1 MITKIVNG
9 ERLEFPDN
17 TPPAVINRVIAQKS
31 GAAPDGMATMP
42 NPMEARAQ
50 AQAAMR
56 NRESRPGPL
65 LPGIVNEA
73 LQGASLGFSDE
84 AIAALRAGLDPRQ
97 RKQLSEQITGQPSPG
112 SYESYLKAE
121 REGMRKYQ
129 EENPITSTVAN
140 LSGAVA
146 PAFISGGFGAVPAVS
161 RAVGP
166 RLARMLFGEAP
177 SVGRMAA
184 TGAGTGAVTAVGTS
198 EKPITEAP
206 SEAGLGA
213 VTGGVTAGTLGLL
226 GQYVAIP
233 VYRQL
238 KRMMGF
244 GDTNQMADRL
254 IVDALRKDNLTPD
267 QALARLQG
275 MQRGEATLADVGE
288 NTAALLRRA
297 SAAPGQARQ
306 ETQAALSQ
314 RAAERGPRISDDL
327 RTLMSAS
334 PDFYTDITDLMAK
347 RRTDAQALYG
357 AAWSNAPVITPQNA
371 PNIWGM
377 RDLPSF
383 KQAMDAGMR
392 RLRDMGLPL
401 NSPQNI
407 FRGLHETKLALDDMI
422 ETEMRQGNRNQ
433 AATLLSMKER
443 LLRDMDNAS
452 GPYRIARQAYAG
464 DSEMLEAM
472 NQGRNI
478 YTLPE
483 PELRALIA
491 RFGGNP
497 SEYDAFRAGMAQAM
511 LERVRAGG
519 PTADPM
525 QLVFPRGS
533 EARIRQAFRDDQAF
547 EQFRNRLLEERT
559 MAGTEAAGLRRT
571 PMDVDQSNQGGNLGP
586 AATLAS
592 GRPVRAAIEALD
604 AAMPSVTGM
613 TPATAASAVS
623 KLLTPSAASPNL
635 GPSPIERTIMGILGS
650 LQQEEAALRGSAQR
664 GQIQAATAGQ
674 VAAAREPTVQYP
686 EDEGQSQPSRQI
698 PIEQ

>member
-1 MITKIVNG
+1 MIVKIVNG
-9 ERLEFPDN
+9 ERLEFPDG
-17 TPPAVINRVIAQKS
+17 TPPAIINRVVAQKS
-31 GAAPDGMATMP
+31 GAAPEGMATMP
-42 NPMEARAQ
+42 NPMAARAQ

-56 NRESRPGPL
+56 SRESRPGPL

-73 LQGASLGFSDE
+73 LQGATLGFSDE
-84 AIAALRAGLDPRQ
+84 AIAALRAGLSS
-97 RKQLSEQITGQPSPG
+97 KQGYQD
-112 SYESYLKAE
+112 YLKAE
-121 REGMRKYQ
+121 REGMRQYQ
-129 EENPITSTVAN
+129 EQNPITSTVAN
-140 LSGAVA
+140 LGGALA
-146 PAFISGGFGAVPAVS
+146 PAFYSGGFGAVPSVS
-161 RAVGP
+161 RALGP
-166 RLARMLFGEAP
+166 KFAGMLFGRTP

-198 EKPITEAP
+198 EKPISEAP
-206 SEAGLGA
+206 SEAAMGA
-213 VTGGVTAGTLGLL
+213 VTGGVAGGGLGVL
-226 GQYVAIP
+226 GQYITMPA
-233 VYRQL
+233 YRQI
-238 KRMMGF
+238 KRLMGF
-244 GDTNQMADRL
+244 DDANRMADKL
-254 IVDALRKDNLTPD
+254 IVEALRKDNLDPN
-267 QALARLQG
+267 QALARLQS

-288 NTAALLRRA
+288 NTAGLLRRA

-306 ETQAALSQ
+306 ETQTALSQ

-347 RRTDAQALYG
+347 RRTDAQSLYG
-357 AAWSNAPVITPQNA
+357 AAWANAPVITPQNA
-371 PNIWGM
+371 PDIWGM

-383 KQAMDAGMR
+383 KKAMDQGMK
-392 RLRDMGLPL
+392 RLRDIGLPL

-422 ETEMRQGNRNQ
+422 AEELRSGRKNQ

-443 LLRDMDNAS
+443 LLKDMDNAS

-483 PELRALIA
+483 PELRALIT
-491 RFGGNP
+491 RFGSNP

-519 PTADPM
+519 ATADPL

-533 EARIRQAFRDDQAF
+533 ESRIRQAFRDDQAF
-547 EQFRNRLLEERT
+547 DDFRNRLLEEQT
-559 MAGTEAAGLRRT
+559 MARTEAAGLRRT
-571 PMDVDQSNQGGNLGP
+571 PMDVDQSGQGSNLGP
-586 AATLAS
+586 AATLAT
-592 GRPVRAAIEALD
+592 GRPVRAAVEALE
-604 AAMPSVTGM
+604 AAMPNVTGM
-613 TPATAASAVS
+613 PPATAASAVS

-664 GQIQAATAGQ
+664 GQIQAATAG
-674 VAAAREPTVQYP
+674 AASANREPTVQYP
-686 EDEGQSQPSRQI
+686 EDEGQPQPQRQI
-698 PIEQ
+698 PIAQ